1 MKDDHEKTA
10 ETIWPDPPKDA
21 REAKA
26 RRAAAQTINFA
37 KLYGGE
43 KSLTLDELRRRIQ
56 QNQG

>member
-37 KLYGGE
+37 KLYGG
-43 KSLTLDELRRRIQ
+43 S
-56 QNQG
+56 